1 MEMTTETPVPLST
14 LGKATTVS
22 ACEQDGFYLCPSTA
36 IFFGLIILC
45 LGSCA
50 ALLINDVVWTSTQ
63 VKYKSYF
70 QNGDLDPSFNV
81 ISLGILLCY
90 ILIHVFGYKC
100 GLISASLSQCQKGF
114 IACAG
119 IVVFCSF
126 LNVFV
131 VGWTEGVDIP
141 FRGFTVFCFTS
152 IQALAMIGF
161 IIASFKLHCFGGCYT
176 RSKVVFYIVG
186 ILNILYGALYILEC
200 LVFYDSKK
208 NFIFPNKNNILRWTH
223 YKNVAPVAYVLQVAL
238 CLCAYQV
245 SICHI
250 RFTPVDVAFLCI
262 GGLMVGTLV
271 AVTFS
276 AYGKEVHEYVVYP
289 LMALHVIISVG
300 LLILTHQN
308 RPLVQF
314 EGGEL
319 LGGSSWDVLY
329 VVITVESLVCI
340 AGSVSTI
347 FAKYENKPPTPPP
360 SPPSSSIERVGAS
373 KQLLGLHIY
382 VTFQLLVL
390 TKLKKPFNK
399 YYTADYLS
407 AIILALIL
415 VILLVG
421 TAVGCGWAKLG
432 SLVLKNPG
440 SPEVPY
446 LTYKDPNLEDY
457 VPLAVYLLVVIAA
470 FLTFGYKCNIL
481 EVWGDW
487 ISDKAGTY
495 YKENP
500 KLKRTTDKP

>member
-45 LGSCA
+45 LGSCV
-50 ALLINDVVWTSTQ
+50 ALLINGVAWTARQ
-63 VKYKSYF
+63 YKPDGSF

-131 VGWTEGVDIP
+131 VGWTEGVDIK
-141 FRGFTVFCFTS
+141 FRGSAVFCFTS

-176 RSKVVFYIVG
+176 RSKIVFYIVG
-186 ILNILYGALYILEC
+186 ILNILYGALFILEC
-200 LVFYDSKK
+200 LVFYDNDKK
-208 NFIFPNKNNILRWTH
+208 MLSILHDNKIVGWTH
-223 YKNVAPVAYVLQVAL
+223 YKTVAPVAYVLQVAL

-300 LLILTHQN
+300 LLMLTHQN
-308 RPLVQF
+308 RPLAQF

-347 FAKYENKPPTPPP
+347 FAKYENKPPTPPVQP
-360 SPPSSSIERVGAS
+360 QIERVGAS

-432 SLVLKNPG
+432 SIIKDSGPSG
-440 SPEVPY
+440 SY
-446 LTYKDPNLEDY
+446 LTYKPPDVKDY
-457 VPLAVYLLVVIAA
+457 VPFAVYLLVVIAA